1 MNQKRIIS
9 HEDTKENRLKLKR
22 SFLRG
27 FVALCEILFL
37 LHGFIA
43 FSEASQPSFKGVT
56 ILEDRGYFEALLSR
70 IDKAKD
76 EIIVSMYVFKT
87 SGKSSNYADRIKA
100 SLIKASQRGV
110 DVRVLLEMENEKGS
124 SLNAGNEQTA
134 RDLDR
139 GGVKV
144 FFDSP
149 KQRTHVKAVV
159 IDGRYTFIGSHNL
172 TSSALQYNNELS
184 LMVESEEVAE
194 ETVRYILGIIAG
206 GKK

>member
-1 MNQKRIIS
+1 M
-9 HEDTKENRLKLKR
+9 
-22 SFLRG
+22 
-27 FVALCEILFL
+27 ALCEILFL
-37 LHGFIA
+37 IGFVA
-43 FSEASQPSFKGVT
+43 FSDASAKSRRHETIQPSFKGVT
-56 ILEDRGYFEALLSR
+56 VLEDKAYFDALLNHINNS
-70 IDKAKD
+70 KA

-87 SGKSSNYADRIKA
+87 SGKSSNYADRIKSA
-100 SLIKASQRGV
+100 LIKASQRGV
-110 DVRVLLEMENEKGS
+110 DVRVLLELEDERGS

-159 IDGRYTFIGSHNL
+159 IDGRFTFIGSHNL

-184 LMVESEEVAE
+184 LMIESEDVAG
-194 ETVRYILGIIAG
+194 ETVRYIEGIM
-206 GKK
+206 GKKKQ

>member
-1 MNQKRIIS
+1 MERRFKTLIVLII
-9 HEDTKENRLKLKR
+9 
-22 SFLRG
+22 FLS
-27 FVALCEILFL
+27 
-37 LHGFIA
+37 GFIA
-43 FSEASQPSFKGVT
+43 FSDASAKSRRHEVSQPSLKGITV
-56 ILEDRGYFEALLSR
+56 LEDKEYFDELLSH
-70 IDKAKD
+70 INNSKD

-87 SGKSSNYADRIKA
+87 SGKSSNYADRIKVA
-100 SLIKASQRGV
+100 LIKASQRGV
-110 DVRVLLEMENEKGS
+110 DVRVLLELEDERGS

-172 TSSALQYNNELS
+172 TTSALKYNNELS

-194 ETVRYILGIIAG
+194 ETVRYIEGIIAG
-206 GKK
+206 SKKK

>member
-1 MNQKRIIS
+1 M
-9 HEDTKENRLKLKR
+9 
-22 SFLRG
+22 
-27 FVALCEILFL
+27 ALCEVQFFKVCLSVMQKKALILL
-37 LHGFIA
+37 IIVLSWFIA
-43 FSEASQPSFKGVT
+43 FSDASGKSRRHEASQPSFKGVT
-56 ILEDRGYFEALLSR
+56 VLEDRNYFDVLLNHINNS
-70 IDKAKD
+70 KD

-87 SGKSSNYADRIKA
+87 SGKSSNYADRIKVA
-100 SLIKASQRGV
+100 LIKASQRGV
-110 DVRVLLEMENEKGS
+110 DVRVLLELEDERGS

-159 IDGRYTFIGSHNL
+159 IDRIFTFIGSHNL

-184 LMVESEEVAE
+184 LMIESEDVAG
-194 ETVRYILGIIAG
+194 ETGKYIERII
-206 GKK
+206 GKKKQ

>member
-1 MNQKRIIS
+1 MQKKALILLIIVLS
-9 HEDTKENRLKLKR
+9 
-22 SFLRG
+22 
-27 FVALCEILFL
+27 
-37 LHGFIA
+37 GFIA
-43 FSEASQPSFKGVT
+43 FSEASQPSFKGTTV
-56 ILEDRGYFEALLSR
+56 LEDKEYFDALLSH
-70 IDKAKD
+70 IDNSKD

-87 SGKSSNYADRIKA
+87 SGKSSNYADRIKSA
-100 SLIKASQRGV
+100 LIKASKRGV
-110 DVRVLLEMENEKGS
+110 DVRVLLELEDERGS

-184 LMVESEEVAE
+184 LMVDSEEVAG
-194 ETVRYILGIIAG
+194 ETVRYIEKIIG
-206 GKK
+206 TGKR